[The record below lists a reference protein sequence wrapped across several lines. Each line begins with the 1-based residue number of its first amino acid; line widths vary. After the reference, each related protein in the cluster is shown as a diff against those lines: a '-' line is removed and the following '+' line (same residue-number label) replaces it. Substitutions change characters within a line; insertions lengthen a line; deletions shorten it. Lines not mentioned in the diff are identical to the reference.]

1 MEKIDFSPVGNT
13 VNGMAIQFGIVMIIG
28 AIAFIVVFI
37 LLRLIRIPKQI
48 ANFLATA
55 AFLAALYY
63 SFTTNYLPWVQSLV
77 G

>member
-13 VNGMAIQFGIVMIIG
+13 VNGMAIQFGIVMITG

-37 LLRLIRIPKQI
+37 LLRALSFPKQL

-55 AFLAALYY
+55 ALLAALYY
-63 SFTTNYLPWVQSLV
+63 SFTTNYLPWIQSFV

>member
-13 VNGMAIQFGIVMIIG
+13 VNGMAIQFGIVMITG

-37 LLRLIRIPKQI
+37 LLRALRFPKQL

-55 AFLAALYY
+55 ALLAALYY
-63 SFTTNYLPWVQSLV
+63 SFTTNYLPWIQSFV

>member
-13 VNGMAIQFGIVMIIG
+13 VNGMAIQFGIVMITG

-37 LLRLIRIPKQI
+37 LLRALRFPKQL
-48 ANFLATA
+48 ANFLATVA
-55 AFLAALYY
+55 LLAALYY
-63 SFTTNYLPWVQSLV
+63 SFTTNYLSWVQSLV

>member
-1 MEKIDFSPVGNT
+1 MEKIDFSPVGDT
-13 VNGMAIQFGIVMIIG
+13 VNRMAIQFGIVMITG

-37 LLRLIRIPKQI
+37 LLRTLRFPKQL

-55 AFLAALYY
+55 ALLAALYY
-63 SFTTNYLPWVQSLV
+63 SFTTNYLPWIQSFV